1 MLLVLLKQLFLF
13 LSKMHV
19 ACFVEILIV
28 ILSKEI
34 GKEKKSHCLYQL
46 KFRCMLHAS
55 FFSFFFLC
63 VFEISVLRFFSFVF
77 VCMVTKETCFMF
89 P

>member
-34 GKEKKSHCLYQL
+34 GKEKKKSLSL
-46 KFRCMLHAS
+46 S
-55 FFSFFFLC
+55 I
-63 VFEISVLRFFSFVF
+63 EI
-77 VCMVTKETCFMF
+77 
-89 P
+89 